1 MLGIKGPLCEKW
13 INFYSHAC
21 NDILQI
27 NKGLEVGYR
36 VLFNGDMCYEIQ
48 ARDDTHIVCLDKK
61 TYTCKA

>member
-27 NKGLEVGYR
+27 NKGLAVGYR
-36 VLFNGDMCYEIQ
+36 VLFNGDTFYEIQ
-48 ARDDTHIVCLDKK
+48 AGDYTHCMFR
-61 TYTCKA
+61 